1 MDKLVGI
8 ATRSVTFERTQ
19 SIKGDNPYRRNIQK
33 NIKRENEDFGEKL
46 INLQSDLEYNK
57 IRKSM

>member
-1 MDKLVGI
+1 MTI
-8 ATRSVTFERTQ
+8 ERTK
-19 SIKGDNPYRRNIQK
+19 SIKGDNHYRRNIKK